1 VDECKPLITGLDAA
15 KLAAEVEELKTTV
28 GWLHE
33 KLGRVAACV
42 EELEARV
49 STRSL
54 FGST

>member
-1 VDECKPLITGLDAA
+1 MDECKPLITGLDAA